1 MDRKLFRPG
10 DSEYFSLHFLPRPA
24 LGLELMV
31 SSREATTSAQV
42 PARVKVFH
50 DQIRLRTA
58 AAIIVVVVIV
68 LSSISLVVVVS
79 IG

>member
-1 MDRKLFRPG
+1 
-10 DSEYFSLHFLPRPA
+10 
-24 LGLELMV
+24 MV

-50 DQIRLRTA
+50 DQIRRRTA
-58 AAIIVVVVIV
+58 AAAATVIIIVVVIV
-68 LSSISLVVVVS
+68 LSIPLVVVVS